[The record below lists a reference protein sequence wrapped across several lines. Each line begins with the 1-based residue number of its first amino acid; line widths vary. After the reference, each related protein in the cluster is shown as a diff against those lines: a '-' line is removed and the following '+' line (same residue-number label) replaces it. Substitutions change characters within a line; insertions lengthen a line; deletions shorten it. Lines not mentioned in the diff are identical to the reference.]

1 MNELLQLPSNLSIQ
15 GRVNCIQSSAFIK
28 AFDFFRFV
36 PLPKKRYG
44 VKVIVTNISINM
56 VTKKNLLPRELESE
70 GDLLKKV
77 EPFVPFESVRSLLR
91 SLRKGEHKGK
101 ATWKTKQAN
110 SLFNK
115 NPCLVSKRV
124 SDPRCYVKLSADK
137 KTMDQCKSSAVF
149 DPFNSVPLTPLDG
162 LPPAIPIF
170 KSFTSENVS
179 FSEFKE
185 TFNS

>member
-1 MNELLQLPSNLSIQ
+1 MNIREKLHERQNRLIVCLIKILVWLIKESPILDAMLSCLQI
-15 GRVNCIQSSAFIK
+15 
-28 AFDFFRFV
+28 
-36 PLPKKRYG
+36 
-44 VKVIVTNISINM
+44 
-56 VTKKNLLPRELESE
+56 
-70 GDLLKKV
+70 
-77 EPFVPFESVRSLLR
+77 
-91 SLRKGEHKGK
+91 
-101 ATWKTKQAN
+101 
-110 SLFNK
+110 
-115 NPCLVSKRV
+115 
-124 SDPRCYVKLSADK
+124 K